1 MLSND
6 VGTRLRPHLE
16 PVEFQRGEHLFQP
29 DQQLGHAFFFNGGLS
44 SEISVV
50 TATKPLR
57 SGVHRVGRPSE
68 RSGGSRCRQHAAFRV
83 HAMRGPGLITEIG
96 SRQS

>member
-6 VGTRLRPHLE
+6 VVTRLRPHLE
-16 PVEFQRGEHLFQP
+16 PVEFQRGEHLFQS

-57 SGVHRVGRPSE
+57 SGVHRVGRTSE
-68 RSGGSRCRQHAAFRV
+68 PAVLGVDSTPHFAFMQCG
-83 HAMRGPGLITEIG
+83 APD
-96 SRQS
+96 